1 MQLGRHNPVHCGSDT
16 FNPLPIW
23 EFREAYRWPS
33 RPARSGPQSMPT
45 PAGAWRDADG
55 CCHREK
61 ELPETGS
68 ASRKVSFLD
77 QPRSRDSGFA
87 RWKRNPAADFHRYA
101 AAPGRLAE
109 AIRTRHPASAMRAES
124 GRQRRVP
131 RRNRDQVSRVGA
143 WSAPA
148 REGKAEPAEGPEQ
161 NAGRTAYGYE
171 APFFIPCGNP
181 SKE

>member
-1 MQLGRHNPVHCGSDT
+1 MRFMRNDSRIYAEANTPASAGGWVNPKITSTRGDHFKRNAAPRTFPCNLEGTTRSICGSDT
-16 FNPLPIW
+16 FNPVPIW

-109 AIRTRHPASAMRAES
+109 AIR
-124 GRQRRVP
+124 
-131 RRNRDQVSRVGA
+131 
-143 WSAPA
+143 
-148 REGKAEPAEGPEQ
+148 
-161 NAGRTAYGYE
+161 
-171 APFFIPCGNP
+171 
-181 SKE
+181 